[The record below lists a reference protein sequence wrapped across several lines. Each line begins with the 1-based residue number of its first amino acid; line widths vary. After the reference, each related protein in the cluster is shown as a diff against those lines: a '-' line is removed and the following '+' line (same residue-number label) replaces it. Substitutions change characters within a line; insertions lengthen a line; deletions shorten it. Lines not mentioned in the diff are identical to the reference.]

1 MHVAEASVAGVTGAP
16 PAAYDSALKY
26 VPLGI
31 NTPAD
36 DFNWFHDATATGNN
50 IWYQFQATRF
60 GDLSAGAALIEILK
74 DRSAALQV
82 EIDAYRHRAS
92 LLNPRH
98 LDPDIVVERARAML
112 NMAHADDVLVMV
124 NPENGKPISGQ
135 FEELIDS
142 QLISIIEAD
151 STL

>member
-1 MHVAEASVAGVTGAP
+1 MPTRLKRPPFWRPLALTVT
-16 PAAYDSALKY
+16 L
-26 VPLGI
+26 LG
-31 NTPAD
+31 
-36 DFNWFHDATATGNN
+36 
-50 IWYQFQATRF
+50 FQAYLGYSAISGQF
-60 GDLSAGAALIEILK
+60 GMDSREDILGDIEILK
-74 DRSAALQV
+74 DRSAALQA

-92 LLNPRH
+92 LLDPRH

-124 NPENGKPISGQ
+124 NPETGKPISGQ
-135 FEELIDS
+135 FEELIDD

>member
-1 MHVAEASVAGVTGAP
+1 MPTRLKRPPFWRPLALTVT
-16 PAAYDSALKY
+16 L
-26 VPLGI
+26 LG
-31 NTPAD
+31 
-36 DFNWFHDATATGNN
+36 
-50 IWYQFQATRF
+50 FQAYLGYSAISGQF
-60 GDLSAGAALIEILK
+60 GIASREEILADIEILK
-74 DRSAALQV
+74 DRSSALQV

-124 NPENGKPISGQ
+124 NPETGKPISGQ
-135 FEELIDS
+135 FEELIDD
-142 QLISIIEAD
+142 QLISIIQAD